1 MILPLLLAK
10 SFLESIT
17 MTTQLGNLSSRLL
30 HKAAAIQEQI
40 EELKEKLR
48 AVLED
53 KQVTLSLTASVGA
66 GARRMSLAARRR
78 IAAAQKER
86 WAKHRAAAGKN
97 SNRSNHVPK
106 MAAKRHIS
114 AAGRAKI
121 AAAAKRRWARAKSEG
136 KNAL

>member
-1 MILPLLLAK
+1 
-10 SFLESIT
+10 

-40 EELKEKLR
+40 EGLKENLR
-48 AVLED
+48 EVLGHKEVAVAVSATV
-53 KQVTLSLTASVGA
+53 KS

-97 SNRSNHVPK
+97 SNHLAKP
-106 MAAKRHIS
+106 AKRSIS
-114 AAGRAKI
+114 PAGRAKI
-121 AAAAKRRWARAKSEG
+121 AAAAKRRWAKAKSQG
-136 KNAL
+136 RNAL